1 MSPPNPLNPPN
12 PLIPPSPLNPLSPP
26 SPSHPPNPCP
36 HPLNLRFKD
45 SLTNLCILKMLG
57 NAVQYR
63 VTVGIFN
70 NRKLI
75 INLRFELP
83 SCSKLSNNLPNYD
96 ANFHFTIV
104 LHFSHCISVFK
115 GLCFKNQHKII
126 YFNFSVVQYS
136 SGRARV
142 AMQLPNNFQQ

>member
-45 SLTNLCILKMLG
+45 SLTNLCILKMLR

-75 INLRFELP
+75 LNLRFELL

-96 ANFHFTIV
+96 ANY
-104 LHFSHCISVFK
+104 ISLLFYIFLISDFK
-115 GLCFKNQHKII
+115 GVCFKNQHKII